1 MECVHIPAN
10 RGATY
15 FLQEDLMAQL
25 SDRQRELLKGKHF
38 GVVGTVGDDGRPQTS
53 VVWVDTDGEN
63 VVFNTTNKR
72 AKGRN
77 LRANPIV
84 SISVWDNDNPY
95 SYFEVQG
102 PAELTEEGADEHISE
117 LSRRYSGEDFHTP
130 VDRLIVKVKPDRVLD
145 HLE

>member
-1 MECVHIPAN
+1 
-10 RGATY
+10 
-15 FLQEDLMAQL
+15 MAEL
-25 SDRQRELLKGKHF
+25 NERMLELLRGKHF

-53 VVWVDTDGEN
+53 VVWVDTDGDN

-84 SISVWDNDNPY
+84 SVSVWDNDNPY

-102 PAELTEEGADEHISE
+102 PAELVDEGADEHINE
-117 LSRRYSGEDFHTP
+117 LSRRYYGEDFHAP
-130 VDRLIVKVKPDRVLD
+130 VDRVIVKVKPQRVLD

>member
-1 MECVHIPAN
+1 
-10 RGATY
+10 
-15 FLQEDLMAQL
+15 MAKL
-25 SDRQRELLKGKHF
+25 TDRQQELLKEGKHF

-53 VVWVDTDGEN
+53 VGWGDTDGEN

-84 SISVWDNDNPY
+84 SISVWDNDTPY
-95 SYFEVQG
+95 SYFEVSG
-102 PAELTEEGADEHISE
+102 PAELTEEGANEHISE

-130 VDRLIVKVKPDRVLD
+130 VDRLIVKVKPERVLD